1 MTEWLSL
8 ATGQAILLLVLTAV
22 WLKRSVY
29 GPQKGFARLTC
40 ALLALSLAAFASAGE
55 NRDSLIFQVG
65 GISLLLALAIGLI
78 ALIFEIA
85 HFSKEGQGGGG

>member
-1 MTEWLSL
+1 MNEWLTP
-8 ATGQAILLLVLTAV
+8 AVAPAAFLLLLTAI
-22 WLKRSVY
+22 WIKRSVY

-40 ALLALSLAAFASAGE
+40 TLLALSLAAFASAGE
-55 NRDSLIFQVG
+55 DRDALLFQVG
-65 GISLLLALAIGLI
+65 GMSLVLGLAVGLI